1 MNSQSRISSDNVAAV
16 EALIDQ
22 TEVLFVPATGKS
34 RVGALRAM
42 AKLGE
47 RLQRVHPNGCP
58 GVFLQGLLVFG
69 ANGEIIHENKCN
81 AQLTQTVASIAKDAN
96 VPLIAYSRDSI
107 VCEKK
112 HDYMDLLPTYHVS

>member
-1 MNSQSRISSDNVAAV
+1 MNSQSGISSDNVAAV
-16 EALIDQ
+16 KALIDD

-42 AKLGE
+42 AELGE
-47 RLQRVHPNGCP
+47 RLQQIHPNGCP

-69 ANGEIIHENKCN
+69 ANGEVVHENKCN
-81 AQLTQTVASIAKDAN
+81 AQLAQTVTGIAKDMN

-107 VCEKK
+107 VCERK